1 MRIRGWR
8 GVVNASILFTELP
21 LLSRFPAIKDAG
33 FDAVELWWP
42 FATPVPAGDEVSAL
56 LDAIESAGLS
66 LVSLNLYAGDMP
78 GGERGVLSWPDR
90 DADVRGNVAAVVEIA
105 KRTGCRHFNALYGQR
120 LDGVPAS
127 AQDAAATANLG
138 YAARAVGELGGQ
150 LLIESL
156 TNGENG
162 AYPLLTA
169 ADSVAVIDRV
179 RRETGADNLGLL
191 FDTYHLTNNGDDLAA
206 VIAQYGDRIGHVQV
220 ADTPGRGQPGTGS
233 IDFPAV
239 FTLLAERG
247 YSGYVSCEY
256 RPVGPS
262 GSSFGWIG
270 GIGAA

>member
-1 MRIRGWR
+1 MRIRGFR

-42 FATPVPAGDEVSAL
+42 FATAVPDDREVTDL
-56 LDAIESAGLS
+56 QRAIEDAGLS

-78 GGERGVLSWPDR
+78 GGERGILSWPGR
-90 DADVRGNVAAVVEIA
+90 AADVRGNVAAVLEIA
-105 KRTGCRHFNALYGQR
+105 RRTGCRHFNALYGQR
-120 LDGVPAS
+120 LDGVAAA
-127 AQDAAATANLG
+127 AQDEAATENLA
-138 YAARAVGELGGQ
+138 YAARTLAELGGQ

-156 TNGENG
+156 TAGENG

-179 RRETGADNLGLL
+179 RAESGANNLSLL
-191 FDTYHLTNNGDDLAA
+191 LDTYHLTNNGDDLAA
-206 VIAQYGDRIGHVQV
+206 VITQYGDRIGHVQV
-220 ADTPGRGQPGTGS
+220 ADAPGRAQPGTGS
-233 IDFPAV
+233 IDFDAV
-239 FTLLAERG
+239 FTRLAERG

-270 GIGAA
+270 G

>member
-1 MRIRGWR
+1 MRIRGFR

-21 LLSRFPAIKDAG
+21 LLSRFPAVREAG

-42 FATPVPAGDEVSAL
+42 FATAVPDDGEVDGLLAAIDE
-56 LDAIESAGLS
+56 AGLS

-90 DADVRGNVAAVVEIA
+90 SADVRGNVAAVAEIA

-120 LDGVPAS
+120 LDGVAAA
-127 AQDAAATANLG
+127 AQDETATANLT
-138 YAARAVGELGGQ
+138 YAAQALGELGGQ

-156 TNGENG
+156 TDGENG
-162 AYPLLTA
+162 AYPLRTA

-179 RRETGADNLGLL
+179 RGESGVNNLSLL
-191 FDTYHLTNNGDDLAA
+191 FDTYHLTNNGDDLSA

-220 ADTPGRGQPGTGS
+220 ADAPGRGQPGTGT
-233 IDFPAV
+233 IDFEAV
-239 FTLLAERG
+239 FTRLAECG

-256 RPVGPS
+256 RPVGAS

-270 GIGAA
+270 G